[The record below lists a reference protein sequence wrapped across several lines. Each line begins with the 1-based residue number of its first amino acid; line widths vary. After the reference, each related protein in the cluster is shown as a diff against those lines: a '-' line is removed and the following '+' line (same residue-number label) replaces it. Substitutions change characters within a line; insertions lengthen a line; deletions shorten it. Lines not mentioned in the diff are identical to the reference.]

1 MLSVLNT
8 LLQKARALFSCP
20 ENRAHIYICN
30 MDQETVVNQFRAFLP
45 KDHRII
51 SIDRIDTYAIDLG
64 ARSLSFGTK
73 NLFRVLIE
81 GPLLFSNSDV
91 HPISEVGIVVRL
103 ETNDELD
110 SAKYSLYGYWS
121 TYINCKTFVSQKW
134 KIGDYSIKPK
144 LPILDHIVD
153 LQVDLNRLST
163 TDQPQALIKPHQS
176 GNG

>member
-8 LLQKARALFSCP
+8 LRQKVRALFSCP

-30 MDQETVVNQFRAFLP
+30 MDQETVVSQFRAILP
-45 KDHRII
+45 KDHRIV
-51 SIDRIDTYAIDLG
+51 SIDRMEPRTFN
-64 ARSLSFGTK
+64 RP

-91 HPISEVGIVVRL
+91 QPISDVAIVVSL
-103 ETNDELD
+103 ETNDEFN
-110 SAKYSLYGYWS
+110 ATKYSLYGYWH
-121 TYINCKTFVSQKW
+121 TYINCKAFVSHKW
-134 KIGDYSIKPK
+134 KIGDYSTKPK